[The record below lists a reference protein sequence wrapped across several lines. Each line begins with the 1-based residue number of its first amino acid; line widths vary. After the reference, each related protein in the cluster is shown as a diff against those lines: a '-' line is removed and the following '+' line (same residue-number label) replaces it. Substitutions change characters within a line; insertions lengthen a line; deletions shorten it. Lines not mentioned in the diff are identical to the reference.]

1 MKQGWIWKSKE
12 YGTWFISKEAV
23 AEDWKRDYFEE
34 YNEHGEPRELSDKEI
49 ETWHNEHITW
59 VEVNLYGELLEGP
72 DMNYW
77 KEVFWQ
83 RMKTD
88 YDRDFDAKEVQ

>member
-12 YGTWFISKEAV
+12 YGTWFISKQAV
-23 AEDWKRDYFEE
+23 TKHWQDDRLELYGELRDPTQEQL
-34 YNEHGEPRELSDKEI
+34 EL
-49 ETWHNEHITW
+49 WHNEQITW
-59 VEVNLYGELLEGP
+59 VEVNLYGEMLEGP

-88 YDRDFDAKEVQ
+88 YDRDFDAKEMK